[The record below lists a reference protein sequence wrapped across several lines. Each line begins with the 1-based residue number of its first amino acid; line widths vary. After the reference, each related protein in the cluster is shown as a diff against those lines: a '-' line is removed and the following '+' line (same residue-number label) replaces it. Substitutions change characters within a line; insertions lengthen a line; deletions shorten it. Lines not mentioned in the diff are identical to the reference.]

1 MNEDEAADGAPDS
14 QVEIPPEAAFQT
26 VPDPAS
32 TGVEPYE
39 VFVQWNR
46 GEPHEHAETI
56 DAPSDD
62 MAVMLAKRNIDV
74 RSEPLSIW
82 VTPRRT
88 LTRTPGSDTSLVPK
102 TDRSYRSVQW
112 YAEHQVDLDRQP
124 DPDDPSEPG
133 PEDRD

>member
-1 MNEDEAADGAPDS
+1 MADNEPSDGPPADN
-14 QVEIPPEAAFQT
+14 VETSPEAAFQL

-32 TGVEPYE
+32 EGVEPYE
-39 VFVQWNR
+39 VFVQWER

-56 DAPSDD
+56 DAPSDE
-62 MAVMLAKRNIDV
+62 MAIMLAKRNIDV
-74 RSEPLSIW
+74 RSEPLSLW

-88 LTRTPGSDTSLVPK
+88 LTRTPGSDPSLVPK

-112 YAEHQVDLDRQP
+112 YAEHQVDVDGN
-124 DPDDPSEPG
+124 DPSEAV